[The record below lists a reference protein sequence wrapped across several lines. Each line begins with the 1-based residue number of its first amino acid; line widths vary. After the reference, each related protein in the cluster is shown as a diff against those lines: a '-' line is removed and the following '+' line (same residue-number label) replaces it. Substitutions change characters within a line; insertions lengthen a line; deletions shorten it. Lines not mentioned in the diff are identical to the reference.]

1 MFGAAGLAAD
11 LPGSLMVSDE
21 HAGYVIGSPMSSWSA
36 RKATLPLTRSSR
48 IEGSAQRYCSS
59 AHHRGLLSISM
70 TSATTRTVDEFRN
83 EVRHF
88 FDDVLPTVLDG
99 VEGTSARAK
108 AWRASLY
115 EHSLAALD
123 YPIAFGGRGLGAD
136 QMQVWREESRGHI
149 PREDAMFGIGVGMAM
164 PTIRDY
170 ASDELKDRFLTPGL
184 RGDDIWCQMYSEP
197 GSGSDLASLTT
208 KAELDGDEWIV
219 SGQKVWTSGAQQSQ
233 YAILLARTD
242 WDAPKHRGITM
253 LILPMEQPGVEVR
266 GLVQM
271 TGVSEFNEVFIDE
284 ARVPKDWVIGEVN
297 GGWATAVALLGHERQ
312 QTGTKSMSGTAES
325 RSKAGRSPIP
335 VAQLRELAARAGRT
349 HDPVVRQQLATLYSG
364 EQVVR
369 WIGARG
375 LHPSIGKLWRT
386 KQGRAAAELAAALAF
401 PGGAA
406 WGTDL
411 EIERNLDDDYFHYH
425 FLNCRG
431 MSLGGGTD
439 EIQRNTLGE
448 RALGLPREPGVDK
461 NTPFNE
467 LPKN

>member
-1 MFGAAGLAAD
+1 
-11 LPGSLMVSDE
+11 
-21 HAGYVIGSPMSSWSA
+21 
-36 RKATLPLTRSSR
+36 
-48 IEGSAQRYCSS
+48 
-59 AHHRGLLSISM
+59 M
-70 TSATTRTVDEFRN
+70 TSIVSPPVTEFRA
-83 EVRHF
+83 EVRAF
-88 FDDVLPTVLDG
+88 FDDVLPPVLVG
-99 VEGTSARAK
+99 VEGTHDRGK
-108 AWRASLY
+108 AWRSALFD
-115 EHSLAALD
+115 HGLAALD
-123 YPIAFGGRGLGAD
+123 YPVECGGRALSDAHL
-136 QMQVWREESRGHI
+136 QVWREESRGRI

-170 ASDELKDRFLTPGL
+170 GTAELHEIFLQRGL
-184 RGDDIWCQMYSEP
+184 RGDDMWCQMYSEP
-197 GSGSDLASLTT
+197 GSGSDLASLATRAT
-208 KAELDGDEWIV
+208 LDGDEWIV
-219 SGQKVWTSGAQQSQ
+219 SGQKVWTSGAQQSD

-253 LILPMEQPGVEVR
+253 FILPMQQPGVDVR

-284 ARVPKDWVIGEVN
+284 ARVPKDWVVGEVN

-312 QTGTKSMSGTAES
+312 QTGAKSMSGTADS

-335 VAQLRELAARAGRT
+335 VSQLIALAERSGRSQDPVIRQELARL
-349 HDPVVRQQLATLYSG
+349 HSG

-375 LHPSIGKLWRT
+375 IHPSIGKLWRT
-386 KQGRAAAELAAALAF
+386 KQGRAAADLAAALAF

-406 WGTDL
+406 WGSDL
-411 EIERNLDDDYFHYH
+411 DVERNLDDDYFQYH
-425 FLNCRG
+425 ILNCRG

>member
-1 MFGAAGLAAD
+1 M
-11 LPGSLMVSDE
+11 E
-21 HAGYVIGSPMSSWSA
+21 SA
-36 RKATLPLTRSSR
+36 
-48 IEGSAQRYCSS
+48 
-59 AHHRGLLSISM
+59 
-70 TSATTRTVDEFRN
+70 TSATNLREFRAS
-83 EVRHF
+83 VRHF
-88 FDDVLPTVLDG
+88 FDDMLPAAIHG
-99 VEGTSARAK
+99 VEGTTARAK
-108 AWRASLY
+108 AWRAALFDQG
-115 EHSLAALD
+115 LAALD
-123 YPIAFGGRGLGAD
+123 YPTEYGGAGFGPD
-136 QMQVWREESRGHI
+136 HMQVWREESRGRI

-164 PTIRDY
+164 PTIRDMG
-170 ASDELKDRFLTPGL
+170 SDALKSRFLAPGL

-253 LILPMEQPGVEVR
+253 FVMAMEQPGVDVR

-284 ARVPKDWVIGEVN
+284 ARIPKDWVVGEIN

-312 QTGTKSMSGTAES
+312 QTGTKSMSGTADS
-325 RSKAGRSPIP
+325 RSKAGRSPLP
-335 VAQLRELAARAGRT
+335 VAQLTALAERAGRLD
-349 HDPVVRQQLATLYSG
+349 DPTVRQDLARLHSG
-364 EQVVR
+364 EQIVR
-369 WIGARG
+369 WLGARG
-375 LHPSIGKLWRT
+375 VHPSIGKLWRT
-386 KQGRAAAELAAALAF
+386 RQGRAAAELAAALAF
-401 PGGAA
+401 PASPA
-406 WGTDL
+406 WRTDMADQ
-411 EIERNLDDDYFHYH
+411 RNIDDDYFAYH
-425 FLNCRG
+425 ILNCRG

-467 LPKN
+467 LPRN